1 MSKKVTFEQA
11 KKLKEIGFDYSD
23 GIDQTY
29 YHQNGEL
36 VTYQY
41 WDYYNDCPDDP
52 LDSDIPAPTVSEAL
66 DWIREEN
73 KIECGVYPFAE
84 ESKDEQNPIIIRY
97 EYRFI
102 SYQRNP
108 ATKINDLFCKVA
120 TFDTHP
126 LAESALLDAVLTY
139 LEQKENK

>member
-11 KKLKEIGFDYSD
+11 KKLKEIGFNVPTLDYLREHDS
-23 GIDQTY
+23 G
-29 YHQNGEL
+29 L
-36 VTYQY
+36 VSEFSTSYAGSENWNAQQRKVY
-41 WDYYNDCPDDP
+41 
-52 LDSDIPAPTVSEAL
+52 SRPTVSSAL
-66 DWIREEN
+66 DWIREEK

-108 ATKINDLFCKVA
+108 ATKMNDLFCKVA
-120 TFDTHP
+120 TFDTHH
-126 LAESALLDAVLTY
+126 LASSALLDAVLTY
-139 LEQKENK
+139 LEQKEKK